1 MSTLSRLLKRA
12 SSDPYTFEDDEKVV
26 TFPTDIA
33 GLGREERQ
41 LTNLVVEIDC
51 DIEKLKSERAD
62 YVARRSEI
70 RSRIAD
76 FARQHG
82 CRSEPV
88 TEVDNE

>member
-12 SSDPYTFEDDEKVV
+12 SSETYTFEDDDKVV
-26 TFPTDIA
+26 TFPTDINVLA
-33 GLGREERQ
+33 REERQ

-51 DIEKLKSERAD
+51 DIEKLRTERAD
-62 YVARRSEI
+62 YVARRNEI

-88 TEVDNE
+88 TEVENA